1 MFHASVTLYVEDKDA
16 NKQGTWTG
24 SLAAN
29 YVVEASNYD
38 ESCTVPHVVE
48 A

>member
-1 MFHASVTLYVEDKDA
+1 MFHASVTLYVGDKDA

-24 SLAAN
+24 SLAAH